1 MKFLVLMLRHCVK
14 SESINMYTCPQPD
27 CLCTFQKY
35 GNLHKHLDSRDHRME
50 KNTLTL
56 ADKSKEEYIHQIQSK
71 PNKII
76 KAATTITTMSTM
88 TLKKRW
94 ALKKRR
100 TVKRFLSNQTSFLR
114 DAFIYKGKL
123 LVINVTQKKWQQ
135 KCEQQETMVVDC
147 FPSMNFYHPI
157 KSPAISVVCHL

>member
-1 MKFLVLMLRHCVK
+1 
-14 SESINMYTCPQPD
+14 
-27 CLCTFQKY
+27 
-35 GNLHKHLDSRDHRME
+35 ME

-114 DAFIYKGKL
+114 DAFIQGEITGHKCDPEEVAAKMRTARNNGCRLFSKHEFLSSNQIASYFSRMSFVKKIENTQNL
-123 LVINVTQKKWQQ
+123 FEEKDVQAEEYENVLSDLKKNLYLRNDQSC
-135 KCEQQETMVVDC
+135 KIIAANSC
-147 FPSMNFYHPI
+147 
-157 KSPAISVVCHL
+157 

>member
-1 MKFLVLMLRHCVK
+1 
-14 SESINMYTCPQPD
+14 
-27 CLCTFQKY
+27 
-35 GNLHKHLDSRDHRME
+35 ME

-147 FPSMNFYHPI
+147 FPSMNFHHPI